1 MTYNFN
7 NAIIRKPN
15 QSIQNGL
22 SSKNLPPQYEIVL
35 KEHTNYVKS
44 IKEAGLKINLLEPLE
59 EYPDS
64 IFVEDPALTYKSN
77 IIILNPFDPSR
88 NGEKD
93 IIKNEIK
100 DFFDNIFFVEDGFV
114 EGGDILNISN
124 HFIIGLSDRT
134 NKLGADKLS
143 NILKRLGATVEIC
156 KTPKDILHFKSEC
169 SVLDNDTIL
178 VSNKM
183 AKLDY
188 LQSNYNLIEL
198 PIGEEGAAN
207 SLRINDK
214 LLLPDGYLKAEEILS
229 KKYNISDD
237 LGNGNQIPDASND
250 QLVFFD
256 DKDQLLRNAL
266 KEMDL
271 NSMTPIEAIKYLDEL
286 KKEHNL

>member
-7 NAIIRKPN
+7 NAIIRKPD

-22 SSKNLPPQYEIVL
+22 SSKNLHPQYEIVL
-35 KEHTNYVKS
+35 KEHTNYVKA

-100 DFFDNIFFVEDGFV
+100 DFFDSIFFVEDGFV

-134 NKLGADKLS
+134 NKLGAEKLS

-156 KTPKDILHFKSEC
+156 ETPKDILHFKSEC
-169 SVLDNDTIL
+169 SLLDDDIIL
-178 VSNKM
+178 VSNRM
-183 AKLDY
+183 SKLDY
-188 LQSNYNLIEL
+188 LKKNYNLIEL
-198 PIGEEGAAN
+198 PLGEENAAN
-207 SLRINDK
+207 CIRINNK
-214 LLLPDGYLKAEEILS
+214 LLIPDGFNKTEEILS
-229 KKYNISDD
+229 KNFNIIKINIDEISMV
-237 LGNGNQIPDASND
+237 DAGLSCMS
-250 QLVFFD
+250 
-256 DKDQLLRNAL
+256 LRW
-266 KEMDL
+266 
-271 NSMTPIEAIKYLDEL
+271 
-286 KKEHNL
+286 

>member
-1 MTYNFN
+1 MAYKFK

-15 QSIQNGL
+15 KSIQNGL
-22 SSKNLPPQYEIVL
+22 SSQNLHPQYEIITE
-35 KEHTNYVKS
+35 EHSNY
-44 IKEAGLKINLLEPLE
+44 IKAMEEVGLKINLLETLE

-64 IFVEDPALTYKSN
+64 IFVEDPALAYKSN
-77 IIILNPFDPSR
+77 IIILNPFDPTR
-88 NGEKD
+88 NGEKN

-100 DFFDNIFFVEDGFV
+100 DLFDNIFFVEDGFV

-134 NKLGADKLS
+134 NKLGAEKLS

-156 KTPKDILHFKSEC
+156 ETPKDILHFKSEC

-188 LQSNYNLIEL
+188 LKSNYNLIKL

-214 LLLPDGYLKAEEILS
+214 LLLPDGFFQAEEILS
-229 KKYNISDD
+229 KNYNIIKISVSE
-237 LGNGNQIPDASND
+237 IAKVDAGLSCMS
-250 QLVFFD
+250 
-256 DKDQLLRNAL
+256 LRW
-266 KEMDL
+266 
-271 NSMTPIEAIKYLDEL
+271 
-286 KKEHNL
+286 